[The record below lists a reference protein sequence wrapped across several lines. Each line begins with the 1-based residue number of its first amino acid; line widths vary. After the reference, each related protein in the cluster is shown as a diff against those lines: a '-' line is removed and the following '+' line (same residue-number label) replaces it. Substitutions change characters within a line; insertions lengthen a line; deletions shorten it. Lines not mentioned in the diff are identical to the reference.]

1 MYMLDT
7 NTLIYFFKGMGNVG
21 TRLMSIAPKQIG
33 IPAIV
38 LYELEL
44 GIARSSS
51 PTKRIKQLMGFCAV
65 TEIFPFADTEA
76 KTAAGICA
84 QLMDKGTPIDPY
96 DILIAATALAN
107 NAVLVTNNTKEFKR
121 VANLVLENWVNS

>member
-21 TRLMSIAPKQIG
+21 TRLMSVPPKDIG

-51 PTKRIKQLMGFCAV
+51 PAKRIKQLDSFCTV
-65 TEIFPFADTEA
+65 TKVFPFTDTEA
-76 KTAAGICA
+76 KVAADICSH
-84 QLMDKGTPIDPY
+84 LMKKGTPIGPY

-107 NAVLVTNNTKEFKR
+107 NSVLVTNNSKEFKR
-121 VANLVLENWVNS
+121 VRKLKLENWL

>member
-21 TRLMSIAPKQIG
+21 TRLISVPPKNIG

-44 GIARSSS
+44 GIARSNS
-51 PTKRIKQLMGFCAV
+51 PGKRIKQLDSFCTV
-65 TEIFPFADTEA
+65 TKVFPFTDTEA
-76 KTAAGICA
+76 KVAADICS
-84 QLMDKGTPIDPY
+84 QLMKKGTPIGPY
-96 DILIAATALAN
+96 DVLIAATALAN
-107 NAVLVTNNTKEFKR
+107 NSVLVTNNSKEFKR
-121 VANLVLENWVNS
+121 VSKLKLENWL

>member
-21 TRLMSIAPKQIG
+21 TRLMSFGPKQIG

-44 GIARSSS
+44 GIARSGS
-51 PTKRIKQLMGFCAV
+51 PTKRIKQLMEFCAV
-65 TEIFPFADTEA
+65 TEIFPFANAEA
-76 KTAAGICA
+76 KTAADICA
-84 QLMDKGTPIDPY
+84 ELMEKGTPIGPY

-107 NAVLVTNNTKEFKR
+107 NAILVTNNTKEFKR
-121 VANLVLENWVNS
+121 VKKLQLENWL